1 GVGWLKATMQLD
13 EGFIAAAMAR
23 RRQVDVNGKPLGSN
37 GVVSLSGKLP
47 GRLEPMLIVLRLRPD
62 DTVLSA
68 EASLVQNLVAARTEA
83 DYDRSAFY
91 DMAARLY
98 GRRCPG
104 LVKLDLY
111 RFFENAVKPR
121 IVTER
126 RDLSSGIN
134 GLHR

>member
-1 GVGWLKATMQLD
+1 
-13 EGFIAAAMAR
+13 
-23 RRQVDVNGKPLGSN
+23 
-37 GVVSLSGKLP
+37 
-47 GRLEPMLIVLRLRPD
+47 
-62 DTVLSA
+62 
-68 EASLVQNLVAARTEA
+68 
-83 DYDRSAFY
+83 
-91 DMAARLY
+91 MAARLY

-134 GLHR
+134 GLHRMTLHAAGVPYCGAQFAYTQQVEWRGSANPESGQNIVGSASIALQ